1 MTLRHRTP
9 TPSDVA
15 AQVLA
20 DKGVG
25 SRLPVSLEA
34 LVADEPVDLTY
45 YDSARRTEGRI
56 ELVDGRAAIFVN
68 TRGRGA
74 DHPRSRFTC
83 AHEIGHFYQH
93 RRLLRAKPF
102 HDSHIDL
109 ESKAQTEREANEF
122 ASEVLLPSKI
132 LRERFNRMRYVD
144 LDFIVGLADEA
155 NTSLQATAIRV
166 VRWSQDRICVML
178 VDETSRVTWVVP
190 SDDWRELRLPWSGF
204 KGKAVPEQSVA
215 ARKPAGNYREERVD
229 LGAWVPS
236 QWDRDGSI
244 FESARDTP
252 FGRLIFLGFG
262 DGDDD

>member
-1 MTLRHRTP
+1 MLARRKL
-9 TPSDVA
+9 TPSEVA

-25 SRLPVSLEA
+25 SKLPIALEA
-34 LVADEPVDLTY
+34 LVAEEAVDVTY
-45 YDSARRTEGRI
+45 YSSSRRTEGRI

-109 ESKAQTEREANEF
+109 ESKVQTEREANEF

-132 LRERFNRMRYVD
+132 LRERFNV
-144 LDFIVGLADEA
+144 
-155 NTSLQATAIRV
+155 SIR
-166 VRWSQDRICVML
+166 
-178 VDETSRVTWVVP
+178 
-190 SDDWRELRLPWSGF
+190 
-204 KGKAVPEQSVA
+204 
-215 ARKPAGNYREERVD
+215 
-229 LGAWVPS
+229 
-236 QWDRDGSI
+236 
-244 FESARDTP
+244 
-252 FGRLIFLGFG
+252 
-262 DGDDD
+262 